1 MLVDDFIN
9 LVKKN
14 GTDLG
19 PLLEQNSAEKLPHIK
34 ITDMFATHL
43 GLHGA
48 PKKVSDTE
56 LDRLVSSG
64 SATELL
70 RGTGRQHAES
80 FLSGAS
86 GFGAYDEGGPGHYFS
101 MESLSKSEIEK
112 MGLTIDPE
120 YRGAAGPSMTYQ
132 ASHYAIKEKT
142 DGVIIRAGLPAD
154 ARIGTSEAIKSE
166 IANLK
171 NGKGQLAVFRAD
183 LVDNGDMQAVNL
195 FDNIFRANEED
206 SSGIAG
212 MILGY
217 DGMTMAE
224 SDNEIRIINRSKL
237 LTTEA
242 RTIEQMDALYP
253 RTKITA
259 RIRTAT
265 SSSGHADS
273 HSDRR
278 ALLEKRATSVSSYT
292 AAAPPKPSY
301 KISTAPR
308 APGSIGGVPMP
319 KMAGRVVPP
328 KKAGK
333 AIAPKAPKSLGKKL
347 IGPPKPVGPRAF
359 TALGRSIGFMEET
372 KKLNAIRPL
381 PKAALSVAPP
391 SVATAVV
398 SAATT
403 AAASAATSAG
413 ASSAVKSFLKSGV
426 TAASGNSVLKK
437 MRHPAAGVAAIGLA
451 TSVAISKR
459 RLNRK
464 EEEQRRY

>member
-64 SATELL
+64 SATEML
-70 RGTGRQHAES
+70 RGTGTEDVATS
-80 FLSGAS
+80 FLSGTS
-86 GFGAYDEGGPGHYFS
+86 GFGSYDEGGPGHYFT
-101 MESLSKSEIEK
+101 MESLSKSEVKK
-112 MGLTIDPE
+112 MGLAIDPD
-120 YRGAAGPSMTYQ
+120 YRGTTGASMTYQ
-132 ASHYAIKEKT
+132 ASHFAGDGKT
-142 DGVIIRAGLPAD
+142 MIRAGLPAD
-154 ARIGTSEAIKSE
+154 ARIGTLEAVQNE

-171 NGKGQLAVFRAD
+171 NGKGQLAVFRGD
-183 LVDNGDMQAVNL
+183 LVDSGDMQAVNL
-195 FDNIFRANEED
+195 FDNIFRANSED

-217 DGMTMAE
+217 DGMTISEGA
-224 SDNEIRIINRSKL
+224 NEIKILDRSKL

-242 RTIEQMDALYP
+242 RTLEQMDALYP
-253 RTKITA
+253 RTKPNGKA
-259 RIRTAT
+259 RGALVR
-265 SSSGHADS
+265 GHHIDS